1 MNNQQTE
8 RNNKTASELQIEIVK
23 GQIQYC
29 ESMID
34 SFTRQKVLRQQLLE
48 TFESLQK
55 EVL

>member
-48 TFESLQK
+48 TFESLKK